1 MRLRKMKRILVCL
14 SLITLFAAGQVTAA
28 EQWTDVEKT
37 INKEERR
44 AINDATLTRDLVKMD
59 RTELLAELKKLKIKA
74 RSEEA
79 QLNALKA
86 EFEGLLKDEDKLL
99 EELAVEHEEVEAVEG
114 TVRSAVKD
122 ASSVVRDNHIT
133 PEFPKRHEI
142 IEDLLDT
149 SKFPGMDGI
158 KSLVDLYFEE
168 LEATGT
174 TTRRSGDY
182 VAPDGRSAAGE
193 IIRVGRFT
201 SYFRSADGDVG
212 FLRPESSGERMI
224 GVPGEIPGAL
234 VKSIKAYF
242 DEKTNVL
249 PLDPSGGAAFAQL
262 TESVDLKEKL
272 EVGGILMWPILFV
285 AALAFIL
292 MIERLIV
299 LGSTKANTDKIMDK
313 LHALAEKGQWK
324 EARQVCETNSRTPT
338 CRMLD
343 SAIRHIGDTQEVL
356 ESALQE
362 AILREMPRLE
372 RFLPT
377 LSILAMISPL
387 LGLLGTVTG
396 MINTFQVITV
406 AGTGDPRMLSGGI
419 SEALLTTQFGLIVAV
434 PIMLIHHFLE
444 RRVDKIAGDMEEK
457 GTAFAVTI
465 LKSGAVAESEA

>member
-1 MRLRKMKRILVCL
+1 MRILNMKRMIGWL
-14 SLITLFAAGQVTAA
+14 SLITLFTAGQLLAA

-37 INKEERR
+37 INKEEKR
-44 AINDATLTRDLVKMD
+44 AVSDAALTRKLVKMD
-59 RTELLAELKKLKIKA
+59 RGSLMTELKKLKRSA
-74 RSEEA
+74 GSEEHR
-79 QLNALKA
+79 LNALKA
-86 EFEGLLKDEDKLL
+86 EFEGLLQDEDTLI

-122 ASSVVRDNHIT
+122 AASVVRDNHIT

-149 SKFPGMDGI
+149 SKFPGMEGI

-174 TTRRSGDY
+174 ITRRSGDY
-182 VAPDGRSAAGE
+182 VAPDGRSATGE

-201 SYFRSADGDVG
+201 SYFRATDGSVG

-224 GVPGEIPGAL
+224 GVPGEAPGSV
-234 VKSIKAYF
+234 VKAIKNYF
-242 DEKTNVL
+242 ADKTTVL
-249 PLDPSGGAAFAQL
+249 PVDPSGGAAFAQM

-285 AALAFIL
+285 AALAFIF

-299 LGSTKANTDKIMDK
+299 LGSTKANTDKIMGQLND
-313 LHALAEKGQWK
+313 LAEKGKWK
-324 EARQVCETNSRTPT
+324 EARDVCELNSRTPT
-338 CRMLD
+338 CRMLN
-343 SAIRHIGDTQEVL
+343 SAIKHIGDAQEVL
-356 ESALQE
+356 EGALQE

-377 LSILAMISPL
+377 LSILAMVSPL

-396 MINTFQVITV
+396 MINVFQVITV
-406 AGTGDPRMLSGGI
+406 SGTGDPRMLSGGI

-434 PIMLIHHFLE
+434 PIMLVHHFLE
-444 RRVDKIAGDMEEK
+444 RRVDKIANDMEEK
-457 GTAFAVTI
+457 GTGFAVTI
-465 LKSGAVAESEA
+465 LKSGAIAEGEA